1 MSPLTPKEETPFIP
15 KKEIPAKPEEK
26 TPVAS
31 KEEATVPPEKKA
43 PVSPKEETP
52 AKPEEKTPLVPE
64 EEAPKS
70 PRKETSDSPEEETP
84 ASPKEKIPS
93 TAERKVPVSPEEKTP
108 IAPEKKAPVP
118 PTKTLETPK
127 KELSTGTTF
136 DKRYQVIEELGKGG
150 MGRVYKVLDNEINE
164 KIALKLLKPEVAGD
178 EKRIQ
183 RFRNELRNARKISH
197 KNVCRMYHFS
207 KAEGTFYITMEYV
220 EGEELRSFMK
230 RIEKLPKEKALSIA
244 KQVVAGLAEA
254 HKLGVIHCD
263 LKPQNI
269 MIDKEGNARIMDFG
283 ISRSVKAKGI
293 TETGIII
300 GTPEYMSPEQ
310 VEGEEADPRSDIYA
324 VGIILFEMLAG
335 RVPFSGASVLSV
347 IMKQKVEE
355 PPDPRK
361 INPEISEGLSRV
373 ILRCLEKDKE
383 KRYQNAEALLSD
395 LRGIEQGTAITAA
408 SPGPQAPAFLAEA
421 EELVEREMPLFV
433 ARDHEIE
440 KLNKF
445 LETALTGQGQIAF
458 VIGEAGSGKTTLINA
473 FAWQAQDKQAD
484 LVVAIGDCNA
494 HTGIGDPYLPF
505 REVMSLLTSEIEAR
519 WEAGEISREHANR
532 LWNLLPISLQALV
545 ESGPDLI
552 DTFVSGRTLAAHAVA
567 FASEREDW
575 LNRLKKLLEQK
586 MAVPAA
592 STLRQTDL
600 FDQYTKVLQEV
611 ARQRPLLLVLDDL
624 QWADMGSVN
633 LLFHLGRQIH
643 GSRILVLGAYRPS
656 EVDLG
661 RGGERH
667 PLEPVVNELKRDF
680 GDFEVEP
687 GLAGGREFVYAF
699 IDTEPNQLDSV
710 FRDKL
715 YQQTKGN
722 PLFTVELL
730 RAMQEQGSLVKDNE
744 GRWAKG
750 PELNW
755 ELMPARVEAVI
766 QERIARLPAKL
777 QQVLALASVEGEDF
791 TAEVAA
797 RVQEVDDLEIVQ
809 LLSEELDKRHRLV
822 SAKGIRQIETQ
833 RISLYK
839 FRHILFQRYLYNN
852 LDKVERTHLHEKMGT
867 VLESLYGEKAEEIA
881 VQLARHFQEAGI
893 AAKAVKYLLLAG
905 NKAMQLSANEEAVA
919 HFSEGL
925 ELLKTIPASPERAQQ
940 ELELQVA
947 LGAPLQ
953 ALKGY
958 GAPEVRQVYDR
969 ARELCQQI
977 GETPQLFPVLFLL
990 CSFYWVRAEHH
1001 SARKLSE
1008 QLFNLAQMTKEP
1020 VKSAIAHWTQGLS
1033 LVYLGEFVPA
1043 KAHLEQVIALYDSKK
1058 HRSLAF
1064 HYAQDPGASC
1074 LIWDSW
1080 VLWFL
1085 GYPDQALKLSQ
1096 QAIALA
1102 KELDHVFTLAF
1113 VLGIASWFHYF
1124 RREFEASKELSEAS
1138 IEISTEEGFEL
1149 FKAGAPAFR
1158 GYTQI
1163 AEGQVEDG
1171 IAQVKQGLAAW
1182 KAMGAEFHRTHCLAW
1197 LAEAYVKSGQTKE
1210 GLATIAEALDTL
1222 EKTGERYY
1230 EPELHRIK
1238 GELLLQQGIEDV
1250 EVKVCFRQAMDFAR
1264 EQSAK
1269 SLELRATISMARLLK
1284 KMGSPG
1290 EARHLLAEI
1299 FGWFTEGLETPDLK
1313 EAKALLEELR

>member
-15 KKEIPAKPEEK
+15 KKEPPVSPKEEIPAKP
-26 TPVAS
+26 
-31 KEEATVPPEKKA
+31 KEETSVPTEKKA

-52 AKPEEKTPLVPE
+52 AKSEGEALVSAEEKAPSKPKEETPVTSRKEAPIASEKKDAVIPE
-64 EEAPKS
+64 EEAPVK
-70 PRKETSDSPEEETP
+70 
-84 ASPKEKIPS
+84 
-93 TAERKVPVSPEEKTP
+93 
-108 IAPEKKAPVP
+108 PEKKAPVP
-118 PTKTLETPK
+118 PTETLESPK
-127 KELSTGTTF
+127 KELSTGETF
-136 DKRYQVIEELGKGG
+136 ARRYQVVEELGKGG

-178 EKRIQ
+178 EKRVQ

-207 KAEGTFYITMEYV
+207 KAEGSFYITMEYV
-220 EGEELRSFMK
+220 EGEELKSFMK
-230 RIEKLPKEKALSIA
+230 KIGKMPKEKALAIA

-263 LKPQNI
+263 LKPMNI

-283 ISRSVKAKGI
+283 ISRSLKGKGV

-324 VGIILFEMLAG
+324 MGIILFEMLTG
-335 RVPFSGASVLSV
+335 TVPFSGASVLSV

-355 PPDPRK
+355 PPNPRK
-361 INPEISEGLSRV
+361 INPEISEDLSRV
-373 ILRCLEKDKE
+373 ILRCLEKNKE

-408 SPGPQAPAFLAEA
+408 APDPQVPTFLAEA
-421 EELVEREMPLFV
+421 EEAAERERPLFV
-433 ARDHEIE
+433 AREHEVE
-440 KLNKF
+440 KLSKF

-458 VIGEAGSGKTTLINA
+458 VTGEAGSGKTTLIDA
-473 FAWQAQDKQAD
+473 FAWQSQDKHPD
-484 LVVAIGDCNA
+484 LVVATGNCNA

-505 REVMSLLTSEIEAR
+505 RQVMSLLTSEIEAR

-532 LWNLLPISLQALV
+532 LWNLLPISLKALV

-575 LNRLKKLLEQK
+575 LDGLKKLLEQK
-586 MAVPAA
+586 MTASAV
-592 STLRQTDL
+592 SSLKQSDL

-611 ARQRPLLLVLDDL
+611 ARQQPLLLVLDDL
-624 QWADMGSVN
+624 QWADLGSVN

-656 EVDLG
+656 EVALG
-661 RGGERH
+661 RAGERH

-680 GDFEVEP
+680 GDFDVEP

-730 RAMQEQGSLVKDNE
+730 RTMQEQGSLVKDNE
-744 GRWAKG
+744 GRWTKG

-755 ELMPARVEAVI
+755 EIMPARVDAVI
-766 QERIARLPAKL
+766 SERISRLPDKL
-777 QQVLALASVEGEDF
+777 QKVLGMASVEGEDF
-791 TAEVAA
+791 TAEVVA
-797 RVQEVDDLEIVQ
+797 RVQEIDDLGMVQ

-833 RISLYK
+833 RMSLYR
-839 FRHILFQRYLYNN
+839 FTHILFQRYLYNN
-852 LDKVERTHLHEKMGT
+852 FDKVEKTHLHEKMGT
-867 VLESLYGEKAEEIA
+867 VLEALYGEKAEEIS
-881 VQLARHFQEAGI
+881 VQLARHFREAGI
-893 AAKAVKYLLLAG
+893 AAEAVKYLLLAG
-905 NKAMQLSANEEAVA
+905 NKAMQLSANAEAVA

-925 ELLKTIPASPERAQQ
+925 ELLKTLPASPERAQQ

-958 GAPEVRQVYDR
+958 GAPEVGQTYDR

-1008 QLFNLAQMTKEP
+1008 QLFNLAQMIQEP
-1020 VKSAIAHWTQGLS
+1020 VKTAIAQWAQGLC

-1064 HYAQDPGASC
+1064 HYAQDPGVSC
-1074 LIWDSW
+1074 LMWDSW

-1102 KELDHVFTLAF
+1102 KELDHTFTLAF

-1124 RREFEASKELSEAS
+1124 RREFEASKELSEAC
-1138 IEISTEEGFEL
+1138 IKISTEKGFEL
-1149 FKAGAPAFR
+1149 LKAAAPSLR

-1163 AEGQVEDG
+1163 AQGQVEDG

-1210 GLATIAEALDTL
+1210 GLATVAEALDTL

-1238 GELLLQQGIEDV
+1238 GELLLQQGIEDI
-1250 EVKVCFRQAMDFAR
+1250 EVKVCFRQAIDIAR

-1284 KMGSPG
+1284 KMGNPG

-1313 EAKALLEELR
+1313 EAKALLEGLP

>member
-1 MSPLTPKEETPFIP
+1 
-15 KKEIPAKPEEK
+15 
-26 TPVAS
+26 
-31 KEEATVPPEKKA
+31 
-43 PVSPKEETP
+43 
-52 AKPEEKTPLVPE
+52 
-64 EEAPKS
+64 
-70 PRKETSDSPEEETP
+70 
-84 ASPKEKIPS
+84 
-93 TAERKVPVSPEEKTP
+93 
-108 IAPEKKAPVP
+108 
-118 PTKTLETPK
+118 
-127 KELSTGTTF
+127 
-136 DKRYQVIEELGKGG
+136 
-150 MGRVYKVLDNEINE
+150 
-164 KIALKLLKPEVAGD
+164 
-178 EKRIQ
+178 
-183 RFRNELRNARKISH
+183 
-197 KNVCRMYHFS
+197 
-207 KAEGTFYITMEYV
+207 
-220 EGEELRSFMK
+220 
-230 RIEKLPKEKALSIA
+230 
-244 KQVVAGLAEA
+244 
-254 HKLGVIHCD
+254 
-263 LKPQNI
+263 
-269 MIDKEGNARIMDFG
+269 
-283 ISRSVKAKGI
+283 
-293 TETGIII
+293 
-300 GTPEYMSPEQ
+300 
-310 VEGEEADPRSDIYA
+310 
-324 VGIILFEMLAG
+324 
-335 RVPFSGASVLSV
+335 
-347 IMKQKVEE
+347 
-355 PPDPRK
+355 
-361 INPEISEGLSRV
+361 
-373 ILRCLEKDKE
+373 
-383 KRYQNAEALLSD
+383 
-395 LRGIEQGTAITAA
+395 
-408 SPGPQAPAFLAEA
+408 
-421 EELVEREMPLFV
+421 
-433 ARDHEIE
+433 
-440 KLNKF
+440 
-445 LETALTGQGQIAF
+445 
-458 VIGEAGSGKTTLINA
+458 
-473 FAWQAQDKQAD
+473 
-484 LVVAIGDCNA
+484 VAIGDCNA

-505 REVMSLLTSEIEAR
+505 REVMGLLTSEIEAR

-552 DTFVSGRTLAAHAVA
+552 DTFVSGKTLAAHAVA

-575 LNRLKKLLEQK
+575 LKRLKKLLEQK
-586 MAVPAA
+586 MAVPST
-592 STLRQTDL
+592 STLRQTEL
-600 FDQYTKVLQEV
+600 FDQYTKVLQKV

-624 QWADMGSVN
+624 QWADLGSVN

-643 GSRILVLGAYRPS
+643 GSRILVLGAYRSS

-797 RVQEVDDLEIVQ
+797 KVQEVDDLEIVQ
-809 LLSEELDKRHRLV
+809 LLSEELDKRYRLV
-822 SAKGIRQIETQ
+822 MAKGIRQIETQ

-852 LDKVERTHLHEKMGT
+852 LDKVERTHLHEKMGI

-990 CSFYWVRAEHH
+990 CSFYWIRAEHH
-1001 SARKLSE
+1001 SALKLSE
-1008 QLFNLAQMTKEP
+1008 QLLNLAQMTQEP
-1020 VKSAIAHWTQGLS
+1020 LKTAIAQWTQGLS

-1064 HYAQDPGASC
+1064 QYAQDPGVSC

-1080 VLWFL
+1080 ILWFL

-1102 KELDHVFTLAF
+1102 KELGHAFTLAF

-1149 FKAGAPAFR
+1149 FKAGAPALR

-1182 KAMGAEFHRTHCLAW
+1182 KAMGAEFHRTHWLAW

-1210 GLATIAEALDTL
+1210 GLVTIAEAFDTL
-1222 EKTGERYY
+1222 EKKGERYC
-1230 EPELHRIK
+1230 ESELHRIK
-1238 GELLLQQGIEDV
+1238 GELLLQQGIEEV
-1250 EVKVCFRQAMDFAR
+1250 EVKVCYRQAIDIAR

-1284 KMGSPG
+1284 KMGNPG

-1313 EAKALLEELR
+1313 EAKALLEELH

>member
-1 MSPLTPKEETPFIP
+1 MGVKCPLCQFENPPDSRTCSNCMSPLTPEEEAPVKPEEEPPVSP
-15 KKEIPAKPEEK
+15 KKEPPVSPKEKAPVPSKKETPVAPEKKAPVKPEE
-26 TPVAS
+26 
-31 KEEATVPPEKKA
+31 KA
-43 PVSPKEETP
+43 PVSPKE
-52 AKPEEKTPLVPE
+52 
-64 EEAPKS
+64 
-70 PRKETSDSPEEETP
+70 
-84 ASPKEKIPS
+84 
-93 TAERKVPVSPEEKTP
+93 
-108 IAPEKKAPVP
+108 KAPVP
-118 PTKTLETPK
+118 ATDALETPK
-127 KELSTGTTF
+127 KELATGTTF
-136 DKRYQVIEELGKGG
+136 ARRYKVIEELGKGG

-207 KAEGTFYITMEYV
+207 KAEGSYYITMEYV

-230 RIEKLPKEKALSIA
+230 RIGKMPKEKVLSVA

-283 ISRSVKAKGI
+283 ISRSLKAKSI
-293 TETGIII
+293 TDTGIII

-324 VGIILFEMLAG
+324 MGIIFFEMLTG

-355 PPDPRK
+355 PPSPRK
-361 INPEISEGLSRV
+361 INPEISEDLSRV
-373 ILRCLEKDKE
+373 ILRCLEKKKD

-395 LRGIEQGTAITAA
+395 LRGVEQGTAVTAA
-408 SPGPQAPAFLAEA
+408 APGPQVPTFLAEA
-421 EELVEREMPLFV
+421 EEAAERERPLFV
-433 ARDHEIE
+433 AREHEVE

-445 LETALTGQGQIAF
+445 LETALTGQGQLAF

-473 FAWQAQDKQAD
+473 FAWEAQDKHSD
-484 LVVAIGDCNA
+484 LVVATGNCNA

-519 WEAGEISREHANR
+519 WEAGEISRDHANR

-545 ESGPDLI
+545 ESGSGLI
-552 DTFVSGRTLAAHAVA
+552 DTFVSGRALAAHAVA
-567 FASEREDW
+567 FASEKEDW
-575 LNRLKKLLEQK
+575 LDRLKKLLEQK
-586 MAVPAA
+586 MTVPAGT
-592 STLRQTDL
+592 TLKQNEL
-600 FDQYTKVLQEV
+600 FDLYTRVLQEV

-624 QWADMGSVN
+624 QWADLGSVN

-643 GSRILVLGAYRPS
+643 GSRILILSAYRPS
-656 EVDLG
+656 EVVLG

-699 IDTEPNQLDSV
+699 IDSEPNQLDSV

-715 YQQTKGN
+715 YKQTNGN

-730 RAMQEQGSLVKDNE
+730 RAMQEQGSLAKDHE
-744 GRWAKG
+744 GRWVKG

-755 ELMPARVEAVI
+755 EIMPARVEAVI
-766 QERIARLPAKL
+766 GERIGRLPDNL
-777 QQVLALASVEGEDF
+777 QKVLAIASVEGEDF
-791 TAEVAA
+791 TAEVIA
-797 RVQEVDDLEIVQ
+797 RVQEVDDLEMVQ
-809 LLSEELDKRHRLV
+809 LLSEELDKKYRLV

-833 RISLYK
+833 RMSLYR
-839 FRHILFQRYLYNN
+839 FRHILFERYLYNN
-852 LDKVERTHLHEKMGT
+852 LDKVERIQLHEKMGT
-867 VLESLYGEKAEEIA
+867 VLEALYGEKAEEIA

-905 NKAMQLSANEEAVA
+905 NKAMQLSAN
-919 HFSEGL
+919 
-925 ELLKTIPASPERAQQ
+925 
-940 ELELQVA
+940 
-947 LGAPLQ
+947 LQ
-953 ALKGY
+953 ALNGY
-958 GAPEVRQVYDR
+958 GAPEAGQAYNR

-977 GETPQLFPVLFLL
+977 GETPQLFPTLFLL
-990 CSFYWVRAEHH
+990 WTFYVARAEHH
-1001 SARKLSE
+1001 TARKLSE
-1008 QLFNLAQMTKEP
+1008 QLFNLTQMVQEP
-1020 VKSAIAHWTQGLS
+1020 VKTALAQWAQGLS
-1033 LVYLGEFVPA
+1033 LVYLGEFIPA

-1064 HYAQDPGASC
+1064 RYGQDPGASC
-1074 LIWDSW
+1074 MIWDSW

-1096 QAIALA
+1096 MAVDLA
-1102 KELDHVFTLAF
+1102 RELDHSFTLAF
-1113 VLGIASWFHYF
+1113 VLAVASWFHYF
-1124 RREFEASKELSEAS
+1124 RREFEASKALSEES
-1138 IEISTEEGFEL
+1138 IKISAEKGFEL
-1149 FKAGAPAFR
+1149 FNAWAPAFQ

-1171 IAQVKQGLAAW
+1171 IAQIEQGLAAW
-1182 KAMGAEFHRTHCLAW
+1182 KAMGVEKHRTHCLAW
-1197 LAEAYVKSGQTKE
+1197 LAEAYIKSGQTKE
-1210 GLATIAEALDTL
+1210 GLAAIAEAFEAL

-1238 GELLLQQGIEDV
+1238 GELLHQQGIDEV
-1250 EVKVCFRQAMDFAR
+1250 EVKVCFRQAMDIAR
-1264 EQSAK
+1264 AQSSK
-1269 SLELRATISMARLLK
+1269 PLELRAAISMARLLK
-1284 KMGSPG
+1284 KTGNPG
-1290 EARHLLAEI
+1290 EARHFLAEI
-1299 FGWFTEGLETPDLK
+1299 FGWFAEGLETPDLK
-1313 EAKALLEELR
+1313 EAKALLQELS

>member
-1 MSPLTPKEETPFIP
+1 MGLKCPWCQYDNPSDSYTCRNCMSPLTPKDETPVIL
-15 KKEIPAKPEEK
+15 KKEIPVKPEEK

-31 KEEATVPPEKKA
+31 EEEAPVPPEKKA

-52 AKPEEKTPLVPE
+52 AKPEEKTPVTPE
-64 EEAPKS
+64 EKAPIPAKKEAPVS
-70 PRKETSDSPEEETP
+70 PKKETSARPKEETP
-84 ASPKEKIPS
+84 ASPKEKVPS
-93 TAERKVPVSPEEKTP
+93 TSEKKVPISPKKETSITPEEKKPVT
-108 IAPEKKAPVP
+108 PEKKAPVP
-118 PTKTLETPK
+118 STKTLETPK

-150 MGRVYKVLDNEINE
+150 MGRVYKVLDNEISE

-178 EKRIQ
+178 ERRIQ

-197 KNVCRMYHFS
+197 KSVCRMYHFS

-220 EGEELRSFMK
+220 EGEELKSFMK

-324 VGIILFEMLAG
+324 VGIMLFEMLTG

-361 INPEISEGLSRV
+361 VNPEISEGLSRV
-373 ILRCLEKDKE
+373 ILRCLEKDKD

-408 SPGPQAPAFLAEA
+408 APGPQVPTFLAEA
-421 EELVEREMPLFV
+421 EEAVEREMPLFV
-433 ARDHEIE
+433 AREHEIE
-440 KLNKF
+440 KLSKF

-458 VIGEAGSGKTTLINA
+458 VTGEAGSGKTTLINA
-473 FAWQAQDKQAD
+473 FAWQAQDKHAD

-586 MAVPAA
+586 MAVPSA
-592 STLRQTDL
+592 SALRQTDL

-624 QWADMGSVN
+624 QWADLGSVN

-687 GLAGGREFVYAF
+687 GLAGGGNSCMLSSIPSQTSWILCYGISSSNKPKE
-699 IDTEPNQLDSV
+699 ILSSPLDCCALCRS
-710 FRDKL
+710 
-715 YQQTKGN
+715 KG
-722 PLFTVELL
+722 
-730 RAMQEQGSLVKDNE
+730 
-744 GRWAKG
+744 
-750 PELNW
+750 
-755 ELMPARVEAVI
+755 
-766 QERIARLPAKL
+766 
-777 QQVLALASVEGEDF
+777 
-791 TAEVAA
+791 
-797 RVQEVDDLEIVQ
+797 
-809 LLSEELDKRHRLV
+809 
-822 SAKGIRQIETQ
+822 
-833 RISLYK
+833 
-839 FRHILFQRYLYNN
+839 
-852 LDKVERTHLHEKMGT
+852 
-867 VLESLYGEKAEEIA
+867 
-881 VQLARHFQEAGI
+881 
-893 AAKAVKYLLLAG
+893 
-905 NKAMQLSANEEAVA
+905 
-919 HFSEGL
+919 
-925 ELLKTIPASPERAQQ
+925 
-940 ELELQVA
+940 
-947 LGAPLQ
+947 
-953 ALKGY
+953 
-958 GAPEVRQVYDR
+958 
-969 ARELCQQI
+969 
-977 GETPQLFPVLFLL
+977 
-990 CSFYWVRAEHH
+990 
-1001 SARKLSE
+1001 
-1008 QLFNLAQMTKEP
+1008 
-1020 VKSAIAHWTQGLS
+1020 
-1033 LVYLGEFVPA
+1033 
-1043 KAHLEQVIALYDSKK
+1043 
-1058 HRSLAF
+1058 
-1064 HYAQDPGASC
+1064 
-1074 LIWDSW
+1074 
-1080 VLWFL
+1080 
-1085 GYPDQALKLSQ
+1085 
-1096 QAIALA
+1096 
-1102 KELDHVFTLAF
+1102 
-1113 VLGIASWFHYF
+1113 
-1124 RREFEASKELSEAS
+1124 
-1138 IEISTEEGFEL
+1138 
-1149 FKAGAPAFR
+1149 
-1158 GYTQI
+1158 
-1163 AEGQVEDG
+1163 
-1171 IAQVKQGLAAW
+1171 AW
-1182 KAMGAEFHRTHCLAW
+1182 
-1197 LAEAYVKSGQTKE
+1197 
-1210 GLATIAEALDTL
+1210 
-1222 EKTGERYY
+1222 
-1230 EPELHRIK
+1230 
-1238 GELLLQQGIEDV
+1238 
-1250 EVKVCFRQAMDFAR
+1250 
-1264 EQSAK
+1264 
-1269 SLELRATISMARLLK
+1269 
-1284 KMGSPG
+1284 
-1290 EARHLLAEI
+1290 
-1299 FGWFTEGLETPDLK
+1299 
-1313 EAKALLEELR
+1313 